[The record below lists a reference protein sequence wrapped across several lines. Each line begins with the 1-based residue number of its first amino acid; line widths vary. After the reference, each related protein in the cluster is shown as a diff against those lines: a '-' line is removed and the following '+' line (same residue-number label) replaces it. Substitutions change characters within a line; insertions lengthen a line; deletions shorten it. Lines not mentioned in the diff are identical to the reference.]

1 LSTTKLELTNSAS
14 AVPENVISVRRR
26 KRKRLDVRSW
36 RHVAKN
42 KRRRLVTSGKKRKLE
57 NDK

>member
-1 LSTTKLELTNSAS
+1 M
-14 AVPENVISVRRR
+14 PENVISVRRR